1 MAFKMSTGLRNSLM
15 GEQDSKASTDLTA
28 DETGGEYFILDAG
41 NELLA
46 KGFRPGDTITIS
58 GFTGTPA
65 NNQITTITKVWSD
78 GSKMQVAG
86 TLVDDNA
93 GADRKVESV
102 AKTFKDVFRN
112 CTVHVYSGTVPA
124 DADADE
130 GSGTKLLEISVDSVV
145 MVAGTADNGLDFDAI
160 AAGVL
165 SKSAD
170 VWSDAG
176 LANGTAAWWRMYDNG
191 IITGASSTAKR
202 CDGLIG
208 TSGVTMILSTTTVV
222 LGATVTIDEA
232 NFTMPAS

>member
-1 MAFKMSTGLRNSLM
+1 MFKMSTGLRNSLM

-41 NELLA
+41 NELLT

-86 TLVDDNA
+86 TLVDDVA
-93 GADRKVESV
+93 GADREVKSI

-112 CTVHVYSGTVPA
+112 CTIHIYSGTVPA
-124 DADADE
+124 DANADE
-130 GSGTKLLEISVDSVV
+130 GSGTKLLEISVDSVAI
-145 MVAGTADNGLDFDAI
+145 VAGTATNGLDFDAI

-165 SKSAD
+165 AKSAD

-202 CDGLIG
+202 CDGLLG
-208 TSGVTMILSTTTVV
+208 TSGVTMILSTTTIK
-222 LGATVTIDEA
+222 LGATVTLDEA